1 MVPLNDG
8 RRPRKIAYIK
18 RGHFSYSNHR
28 TGEQLRRNFPEFEV
42 EEIDVVAD
50 LLRKHKLIV
59 LLNVLCILQRYWRE
73 LLSGRQ
79 TVRLCFYRT
88 PYIFRKIRQL
98 VRARLEPHL
107 EDYAFSIQTQ
117 SLYDASVPGL
127 PHFVY
132 TDHTHLTNLQY
143 PGFPRAELFAREWID
158 LEQDIYRNAKHVFVM
173 SEHVR
178 RSLIDQY
185 ASDPEDSTCVY
196 AGSNIDPT
204 PVPLEN
210 DGYANQS
217 VVFVGVDWERKG
229 GRTLVKAFKQVLEK
243 LPKARLVIIGS
254 SPSVRHAQIEVVGRA
269 THEEVKARLV
279 HASVFCL
286 PTRVEPFGIA
296 VVEAFF
302 HQLPVITTSIG
313 AMPDLVR
320 EGESGLLIPPDDPP
334 RLAAALIELL
344 SDPKKCRRFGERGNE
359 VVVGRYSWD
368 EVGRK
373 LRSGIDSALAERKLA
388 AA

>member
-1 MVPLNDG
+1 VALGPG
-8 RRPRKIAYIK
+8 TRPRKIAYIK
-18 RGHFSYSNHR
+18 RGLFSYSNHR
-28 TGEQLRRNFPEFEV
+28 TGEQLRRHFPEFEV
-42 EEIDVVAD
+42 EEIDVVND
-50 LLRKHKLIV
+50 LLRKHKAIILI
-59 LLNVLCILQRYWRE
+59 NVLCIFLQYWRE
-73 LLSGRQ
+73 LLSRRQ

-88 PYIFRKIRQL
+88 PYIFRKIREL
-98 VRARLEPHL
+98 VRQRLKPHL
-107 EDYAFSIQTQ
+107 SEYAFSIQTQ
-117 SLYDASVPGL
+117 SLYDASVASL

-143 PGFPRAELFAREWID
+143 PGFPRAELFSRKWID
-158 LEQDIYRNAKHVFVM
+158 LEQEIYRNAKHVFVM

-185 ASDPEDSTCVY
+185 GCDPADSTCVY

-204 PVPLEN
+204 PVPLQN
-210 DGYANQS
+210 DNYQNQT

-229 GRTLVKAFKQVLEK
+229 GRTLVKAFKQVLET

-269 THEEVKARLV
+269 SHEEVKARLIK
-279 HASVFCL
+279 ASVFCL

-302 HQLPVITTSIG
+302 HKLPVITTTIG

-320 EGESGLLIPPDDPP
+320 AGESGLLVPPDDPSA
-334 RLAAALIELL
+334 LAAALIELL
-344 SDPKKCRRFGERGNE
+344 RDPAKCRRFGERGNE
-359 VVVGRYSWD
+359 VVLSRYSWN

-373 LRSGIDSALAERKLA
+373 LRAGIDASLAGEKLA